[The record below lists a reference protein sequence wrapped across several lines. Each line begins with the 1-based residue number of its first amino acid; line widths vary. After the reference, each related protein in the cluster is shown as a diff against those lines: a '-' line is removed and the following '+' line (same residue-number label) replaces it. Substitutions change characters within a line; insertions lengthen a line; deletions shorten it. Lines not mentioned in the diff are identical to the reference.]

1 MIHAEQAP
9 TSCLD
14 TFKALSYYT
23 GPSDILSKTI
33 HRESLDPE
41 SERWKALCA
50 IERLPES
57 GQLIDQGRAQN
68 GQIAMGNEEP
78 NIRLV

>member
-1 MIHAEQAP
+1 VEPAP
-9 TSCLD
+9 KTCLD
-14 TFKALSYYT
+14 TLKALSYYT
-23 GPSDILSKTI
+23 GPSDILSKMI

-41 SERWKALCA
+41 SESWKALCA
-50 IERLPES
+50 IERVPEG

>member
-1 MIHAEQAP
+1 M
-9 TSCLD
+9 
-14 TFKALSYYT
+14 
-23 GPSDILSKTI
+23 I

-41 SERWKALCA
+41 SESWKALCA
-50 IERLPES
+50 IERLPEG